1 MGGKRGRAKQLGIL
15 QRDIY
20 PFTAPTTSAT
30 KQAGNLI
37 RKKLKKKRKECIAFP
52 IRSEEYKTSQM
63 FSIG

>member
-1 MGGKRGRAKQLGIL
+1 MCRAGLQLIIVLEAKGEATKQLGIL

-37 RKKLKKKRKECIAFP
+37 QNKLKKKE
-52 IRSEEYKTSQM
+52 KTV
-63 FSIG
+63 